1 MYKLANDEND
11 TILSGVS
18 TPLNSSHKKTTIQES
33 NVKKMSQGYLVNLQS
48 KCPLNPMLIEKEDL
62 EHTVPMFETFE
73 VENPDENDEEKS
85 NENLA

>member
-48 KCPLNPMLIEKEDL
+48 KSLLNPMLIEKEEL

>member
-48 KCPLNPMLIEKEDL
+48 KSLLNPMLTEKEEL